1 MKRGDELWIPMTTFR
16 ERFKKRRKFMGI
28 TLKQIGAYLGVTEG
42 NVQRYECGTVKIPA
56 DKLDKIAEILEC
68 DLAYLWGYIDT
79 PRAPVA
85 TPEQEGIDEARLIKK
100 YRRLNEKQ
108 KSAVHVVIDSFLDTA
123 QQGKQEDS

>member
-1 MKRGDELWIPMTTFR
+1 MKRGEELWIPMTTFR

-28 TLKQIGAYLGVTEG
+28 TLKQIGEYLGVTEG

-56 DKLDKIAEILEC
+56 DKLEKIAEILEC

-79 PRAPVA
+79 PRAHVA
-85 TPEQEGIDEARLIKK
+85 TPEQEGIDEARLVKK

-123 QQGKQEDS
+123 QPGKQEDS

>member
-1 MKRGDELWIPMTTFR
+1 
-16 ERFKKRRKFMGI
+16 MGI

-123 QQGKQEDS
+123 RQGKQEDS

>member
-1 MKRGDELWIPMTTFR
+1 MKRGEELWIPMTTFR

-28 TLKQIGAYLGVTEG
+28 TLKQIGEYLGVTEG

-56 DKLDKIAEILEC
+56 DKLEKIAEILEC

-85 TPEQEGIDEARLIKK
+85 TPEQEGIDEARLVKK

-123 QQGKQEDS
+123 QPGKQEDS